1 MPFSLYEDVNECSG
15 SPCHVNATCENRD
28 GTFRCYC
35 KPGFT
40 GDGYTCQGNC
50 R

>member
-1 MPFSLYEDVNECSG
+1 MTFSLYEDVNECLG